1 MKKGRP
7 MKILALVFLIL
18 GIVFTSVAIVLASIN
33 AHIKSKYT
41 TVEATIVGFEEHHG
55 NHDHAL
61 TFVEYSIDGQE
72 YENSINVYNS
82 FWSVGDKITVYYS
95 PENPNQLISEIP
107 VILLIIFG
115 AIGICFII
123 VGAIFSF
130 VEKRSKKKKNY
141 LLENGLA
148 VTATVIHFEVNRN
161 ISVNGRHPY
170 KLEVEY
176 DDGSNIHRFRSD
188 NVWENVTSDCI
199 GEMVKVYY
207 EPNNMNKYY
216 VDTAGLFNE
225 AYKTNDNVIYH

>member
-1 MKKGRP
+1 

-41 TVEATIVGFEEHHG
+41 AVEATIVGIEEHHG
-55 NHDHAL
+55 NRDHAL
-61 TFVEYSIDGQE
+61 TFVEYSVDGQE
-72 YENSINVYNS
+72 YENSINFYNS

-95 PENPNQLISEIP
+95 PENPNQIKQEIP
-107 VILLIIFG
+107 VILSIIFG
-115 AIGICFII
+115 AIGIWFII
-123 VGAIFSF
+123 VGLIFFF
-130 VEKRSKKKKNY
+130 VERRFKMKKKY
-141 LLENGLA
+141 LLENGLS
-148 VTATVIHFEVNRN
+148 VMATVIHFEINRN
-161 ISVNGRHPY
+161 VSVNGRHPY

-176 DDGSNIHRFRSD
+176 DDGLNIHRFRSD
-188 NVWENVTSDCI
+188 NVWENVTADCI
-199 GEMVKVYY
+199 GETVKVYY

>member
-1 MKKGRP
+1 MKKVRP
-7 MKILALVFLIL
+7 MKILMLVFLIV
-18 GIVFTSVAIVLASIN
+18 GIVFTSVTIILASIN

-41 TVEATIVGFEEHHG
+41 TVEATIVGIEEHYG
-55 NHDHAL
+55 NQDKTL
-61 TFVEYSIDGQE
+61 TFVEYSVDGQE
-72 YENSINVYNS
+72 YENSMNIYSS
-82 FWSVGDKITVYYS
+82 FWSVGDKITVYYN
-95 PENPNQLISEIP
+95 PENPNQIKSEIP
-107 VILLIIFG
+107 VILSIIFG

-123 VGAIFSF
+123 VGIIFFF
-130 VEKRSKKKKNY
+130 VEKCSKKKKDY
-141 LLENGLA
+141 LLENGLS

-161 ISVNGRHPY
+161 VSVNGRHPY

-176 DDGSNIHRFRSD
+176 DDGLNIHRFRSD

-199 GEMVKVYY
+199 GETVKVYY